1 MKFQDLRLSEPL
13 LRAIGE
19 KGYTDPTPIQQQ
31 AIPPVLEGRDLQGC
45 AQTGTGKTAAFT
57 LPMLQLLA
65 AEPAPKGRRPIRAL
79 VLTPT
84 RELAIQIDECC
95 RDYARYTPIRHC
107 VIFGGVN
114 QRPQV
119 DALQKGVDLLVATP
133 GRLLDLIGQGY
144 VTLDTIRFF
153 VLDEADRM
161 LDMGFIHDIRR
172 ILPLL
177 PERRQ
182 TLFFSATMPESIAA
196 LAAKILRTPVLVT
209 VTPPA
214 SVVETIA
221 QTVHFAEKA
230 EKSQLLIDLLSA
242 SDAQQVLVFSRT
254 KHGADKLA
262 KILNRAGIRSCAIH
276 GNKSQNARVK
286 AMNDF
291 KSGEC
296 RVMIATDI
304 AARGIDIDQLPLVIN
319 YELPEVAETYVHRIG
334 RTGRAGHEGAAW
346 SFCSED
352 EFEYLCDIQKLTGL
366 TIPTEGP
373 VPEYALRKA
382 APARKPAQKAAQRP
396 ARTQEP
402 KPARNAGAKS
412 AQRPARDADAGQQP
426 AQRPARN
433 TEQKAARNAAKTPQ
447 SAQNPAQPEAG
458 ATSRPSRPRRRRGTR
473 PAPGT
478 PIEPAGKTAS
488 RPADATRGQAPKQGP
503 GNAAKAAGN
512 KSAATAAP
520 KNAPNPAP
528 APSAKPSRR
537 RKRGGSGNAAG
548 SAATAIAAPAA
559 TAEAPQIKWWKRWL
573 KTHFAY

>member
-95 RDYARYTPIRHC
+95 RDYARYTDLRHC

-196 LAAKILRTPVLVT
+196 LAAKILRNPVLVT

-537 RKRGGSGNAAG
+537 RKRRGSGNAAG
-548 SAATAIAAPAA
+548 SAAAAAAIAAPAA
-559 TAEAPQIKWWKRWL
+559 TAEAPQKKWWKRWL
-573 KTHFAY
+573 

>member
-196 LAAKILRTPVLVT
+196 LAAKILRNPVLVT

-426 AQRPARN
+426 AQRPTRN

-488 RPADATRGQAPKQGP
+488 RPADATRGQAPKQGS

-520 KNAPNPAP
+520 KNVPNPAP

-548 SAATAIAAPAA
+548 SAAAAAAIAAPAA
-559 TAEAPQIKWWKRWL
+559 TAEAPQKKWWKRWL
-573 KTHFAY
+573 

>member
-196 LAAKILRTPVLVT
+196 LAAKILRNPVLVT

-373 VPEYALRKA
+373 VPEYAVRKA

-488 RPADATRGQAPKQGP
+488 RSADATRGQAPKQGS

-548 SAATAIAAPAA
+548 SAAAAAAIAAPAA
-559 TAEAPQIKWWKRWL
+559 TAEAPQKKWWKRWL
-573 KTHFAY
+573 

>member
-196 LAAKILRTPVLVT
+196 LAAKILRNPVLVT

-447 SAQNPAQPEAG
+447 SAQNPPQPVAG
-458 ATSRPSRPRRRRGTR
+458 ATCRPSRPRRRRGTR

-488 RPADATRGQAPKQGP
+488 RPADATRGQAPKQGS

-548 SAATAIAAPAA
+548 SAAAAAAIAAPAA
-559 TAEAPQIKWWKRWL
+559 TAEAPQKKWWKRWL
-573 KTHFAY
+573 

>member
-196 LAAKILRTPVLVT
+196 LAAKILRNPVLVT

-447 SAQNPAQPEAG
+447 SAQNPAQPETG
-458 ATSRPSRPRRRRGTR
+458 ATSRPSHPRRRRGTR

-488 RPADATRGQAPKQGP
+488 RPADATRGQAPKQGS

-548 SAATAIAAPAA
+548 SAAAAAAIAAPAA
-559 TAEAPQIKWWKRWL
+559 TAEAPQKKWWKRWL
-573 KTHFAY
+573 

>member
-161 LDMGFIHDIRR
+161 LDMGSIHDIRR

-196 LAAKILRTPVLVT
+196 LAAKILRNPVLVT

-488 RPADATRGQAPKQGP
+488 RPADATRGQAPKQGS

-548 SAATAIAAPAA
+548 SAAAAAAIAAPAA
-559 TAEAPQIKWWKRWL
+559 TAEAPQKKWWKRWL
-573 KTHFAY
+573 

>member
-13 LRAIGE
+13 LRAIGK

-196 LAAKILRTPVLVT
+196 LAAKILRNPVLVT

-373 VPEYALRKA
+373 APEYALRKA

-488 RPADATRGQAPKQGP
+488 RPADATRGQAPKQGS

-520 KNAPNPAP
+520 KNVPNPAP

-548 SAATAIAAPAA
+548 SAAAAAAIAAPAA
-559 TAEAPQIKWWKRWL
+559 TAEAPQKKWWKRWL
-573 KTHFAY
+573 

>member
-196 LAAKILRTPVLVT
+196 LAAKILRNPVLVT

-537 RKRGGSGNAAG
+537 RKRRGSGNAAG
-548 SAATAIAAPAA
+548 STATAIAAPAA
-559 TAEAPQIKWWKRWL
+559 TAEAPQKKWWKRWL
-573 KTHFAY
+573 